1 VQEVLAPLT
10 WYQSAQ
16 RLTAGYM
23 TCSFIGGA
31 ACSLLSASAYG
42 VAGWAGVTA
51 VGAAAST
58 PG

>member
-1 VQEVLAPLT
+1 LT